1 MIPNAG
7 IVASGDEDRCSSRLV
22 MQSLDESLQSYA
34 TENDLL
40 YSRYADDLVLYS
52 KNAFDRSLAT
62 QHIKAIHECLV
73 EGGFWLNNAKTKI
86 ITPGTRKIVLGLLV
100 DGERPRLPKSYKKY
114 VSGHLYY
121 LAHPEIDALA
131 HAECRGFQSPPRAAQ
146 PCQRKNLLRLEH
158 RAGLG
163 QKTRRPAQRHLQGA

>member
-1 MIPNAG
+1 
-7 IVASGDEDRCSSRLV
+7 

-40 YSRYADDLVLYS
+40 YSRYADDLVFSS

-62 QHIKAIHECLV
+62 QHIKAINECLV

-114 VSGHLYY
+114 VSDHLYY

-131 HAECRGFQSPPRAAQ
+131 HAECRGFQS
-146 PCQRKNLLRLEH
+146 
-158 RAGLG
+158 
-163 QKTRRPAQRHLQGA
+163 LQGLLNHVSGKIAYGFSIEPDWGKKQGDRLKGICKALELDHVIFP